1 MSLNIEGIYSTLNKV
16 EARRYYTLSK
26 SGYELAM
33 TEKGLNIP
41 LIDSESRLRDFM
53 EGTEEGERRVAILFH
68 DVLSEAKT
76 SPIRHA
82 YAVCC
87 EYHEGEPH
95 LYVFHNLEYILEPR
109 DGLKD
114 IKVVTPSKSR
124 GDAYISH
131 FGYALHDAEVLLKG
145 EAINMY
151 ADNPY
156 RFYCGSLHFDLP
168 EACKALDVKAYQA
181 ECIDAM
187 SATSQ
192 RIQAELEE
200 MALFCTVS

>member
-41 LIDSESRLRDFM
+41 LIDSEARLRDFM

-76 SPIRHA
+76 SPIRHP

-87 EYHEGEPH
+87 EYYDGEPH
-95 LYVFHNLEYILEPR
+95 LYVFHNLEHILEPR
-109 DGLKD
+109 YSIKD
-114 IKVVTPSKSR
+114 IKVVMPSASR

-145 EAINMY
+145 EPIKMY
-151 ADNPY
+151 SGDPY
-156 RFYCGSLHFDLP
+156 RFYRGRLHFDLP
-168 EACKALDVKAYQA
+168 EACQALDVKAYQA
-181 ECIDAM
+181 QCIDAM
-187 SATSQ
+187 SAASQ
-192 RIQAELEE
+192 RIEAELEE